1 MALRMNSFSR
11 EAAHFTKSRI
21 HFTEAATRGVL
32 RKKVFLKILQN
43 SACNFIKKETLAQ
56 VLSSEFCK
64 ISKSTLFTEHL
75 RTTAF
80 IVDCFPKNFQ
90 NSRSVERLSI

>member
-1 MALRMNSFSR
+1 MALRMNEFSS

-21 HFTEAATRGVL
+21 HCTEAATRGVL
-32 RKKVFLKILQN
+32 WKKMFLKISQN
-43 SACNFIKKETLAQ
+43 STCNFIEKEALAQ
-56 VLSSEFCK
+56 VFSCEFCK
-64 ISKSTLFTEHL
+64 ISKNTFFTEHL

-90 NSRSVERLSI
+90 NNRSVERLSI